1 MPLPQ
6 ASRQLRPSTNILRSE
21 RRNLPKE
28 HSNSQAS
35 YLPAAL
41 GMPEHVAAGLCAQ
54 HFLPEAR
61 LLGFSE
67 VKSLPTSHVCGAWIE
82 LLPTLLSNPLYA
94 DVVSPPTKV
103 LASSIAARISS
114 SPLST
119 PDMPQLQCD
128 ALRIIYRTLVSN
140 TEVTFIHLVAAV
152 MCLFLAEVSMSDP

>member
-1 MPLPQ
+1 MPRRQ

-21 RRNLPKE
+21 RQNLPKE

-82 LLPTLLSNPLYA
+82 LLPTLLSDPLYA

-119 PDMPQLQCD
+119 PDMSQLQCD
-128 ALRIIYRTLVSN
+128 SLRIIYRTIVSN
-140 TEVTFIHLVAAV
+140 TEAAFIHLVAAV
-152 MCLFLAEVSMSDP
+152 MCLFLAEVCMSNP